1 MPPLLIGIDSG
12 TTNTKAILF
21 DLDGNVLDTF
31 SEGYEF
37 ADAEPG
43 HIEQRPDDWWRAA
56 ANGIRQLAATARGH
70 GEIKALAFSTQGGTV
85 LPVDAKYE
93 PLANAITWL
102 DKRGARQYERICRR
116 APSEFF
122 AERAGVNLGAGGVLA
137 KIAWWRDER
146 PDVYEAAAAFA
157 QVNDY
162 LVHKLVGRAV
172 SDPSNVVIAGLY
184 NLREDDWDEEI
195 LALAGLSSDRVAPIV
210 HSGAALGEMLPDR
223 ARELGLSPGVVVAS
237 GGHDQYC
244 GALGCGVVEP
254 GLCSVTVGTSGVV
267 FAQTDRHVRHPD
279 GTLHAF
285 CHSLPRQWYV
295 MGVMLSAGG
304 SFEWL
309 KGTLRAHKEVSF
321 DELTE
326 LAEGAAPGSDGLI
339 FLPYLSG
346 ERMPHNDP
354 LARGGWIGLTRRHGL
369 ASMVRSVMEGIT
381 FGLYD
386 LLSII
391 RRLGAPV
398 DRIVASGGA
407 TESSLW
413 LQMLADVLDAEIVT
427 TTVTQG
433 AAFGAAMLAGIGA
446 GVFGSGRQA
455 AEALIQVTGGCSPN
469 REAQKEYQEAHAIYG
484 DLYPR
489 LRDSFRAMNDFSQR
503 SAPEPSA

>member
-1 MPPLLIGIDSG
+1 MSLLGIDIG
-12 TTNTKAILF
+12 TTGAKAIVLEENGRIAGVVTEPYPTCTPRPLWSEQ
-21 DLDGNVLDTF
+21 DPAEWWSATCVAVGKVLASSSVAPTEVSGVGVSGQMVGLVVLDRENVPLRPCIMWNDQRSAREAEDMTGKIGLA
-31 SEGYEF
+31 SILKETSNPMF
-37 ADAEPG
+37 ASFIAPKLEWVRRHEPDVFDRISRFMFPKDYIVYRLTGRIGTEVSDASG
-43 HIEQRPDDWWRAA
+43 SCLLDVGKRSWSSAMVDAVGISADWLPECVESGDVVGKVSAQSAA
-56 ANGIRQLAATARGH
+56 ATGLPA
-70 GEIKALAFSTQGGTV
+70 GT
-85 LPVDAKYE
+85 PVVA
-93 PLANAITWL
+93 
-102 DKRGARQYERICRR
+102 
-116 APSEFF
+116 
-122 AERAGVNLGAGGVLA
+122 GAG
-137 KIAWWRDER
+137 DQ
-146 PDVYEAAAAFA
+146 PA
-157 QVNDY
+157 Q
-162 LVHKLVGRAV
+162 
-172 SDPSNVVIAGLY
+172 S
-184 NLREDDWDEEI
+184 
-195 LALAGLSSDRVAPIV
+195 
-210 HSGAALGEMLPDR
+210 
-223 ARELGLSPGVVVAS
+223 
-237 GGHDQYC
+237 
-244 GALGCGVVEP
+244 LGCGVVEP